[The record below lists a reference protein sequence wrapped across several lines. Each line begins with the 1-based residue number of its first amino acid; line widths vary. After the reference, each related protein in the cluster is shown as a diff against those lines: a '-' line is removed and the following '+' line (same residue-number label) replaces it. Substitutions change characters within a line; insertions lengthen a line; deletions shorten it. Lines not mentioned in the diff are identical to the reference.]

1 LKPQIDE
8 VCRMHSNSTV
18 EKSVNSL
25 ADSLVI
31 RQLNTMDY
39 SQVWQA
45 MKDFT
50 DNRDNAT
57 ADELWLVEHPAV
69 FTQGQAG
76 KAEHLLVPGDIEV
89 VKVDRGGQVTY
100 HGPGQLVVYVMINLR
115 RKKIGVRQL
124 VTLIE
129 NSIVSAL
136 TDYDIAAYAK
146 ADAPGVYV
154 DEKKIASL
162 GLRVRKGCSFHGL
175 AMNVNMDLSPF
186 LRINPCGYA
195 GLEMVQTA
203 DLHGPKD
210 TASASTALVKHLIN
224 LLEANNVSYQIGLP
238 NENNTH
244 HE

>member
-1 LKPQIDE
+1 MLSSENDTATAVTETIA
-8 VCRMHSNSTV
+8 
-18 EKSVNSL
+18 NSL
-25 ADSLVI
+25 VV

-50 DNRDNAT
+50 DNRDENI

-76 KAEHLLVPGDIEV
+76 KEEHLLVPGDIEV

-100 HGPGQLVVYVMINLR
+100 HGPGQLVIYVMVNLR
-115 RKKIGVRQL
+115 RKSIGVRQL

-129 NSIVSAL
+129 NSIVGAL
-136 TDYDIAAYAK
+136 TDHDIKAYAK
-146 ADAPGVYV
+146 PDAPGVYV

-203 DLHGPKD
+203 DLNGPKD
-210 TASASTALVKHLIN
+210 TASASDTLVKHLIN
-224 LLEANNVSYQIGLP
+224 LLEATNVSYQTGLP
-238 NENNTH
+238 SEINTH

>member
-1 LKPQIDE
+1 MLSSSI
-8 VCRMHSNSTV
+8 V
-18 EKSVNSL
+18 EQDIVNV

-39 SQVWQA
+39 SEVWQA
-45 MKDFT
+45 MKTFT
-50 DNRDNAT
+50 DNRDNST
-57 ADELWLVEHPAV
+57 PDELWLVEHPPV

-89 VKVDRGGQVTY
+89 IKADRGGQVTY
-100 HGPGQLVVYVMINLR
+100 HGPGQLVVYVLINLR
-115 RKKIGVRQL
+115 RKKIGIRQL

-129 NSIVSAL
+129 NSIVSTL
-136 TDYDIAAYAK
+136 TDYDITAYPK

-203 DLHGPKD
+203 DLNGPKD
-210 TASASTALVKHLIN
+210 TANASTALVKHFIN

-238 NENNTH
+238 NESNTH

>member
-1 LKPQIDE
+1 
-8 VCRMHSNSTV
+8 MHSNSTI

-39 SQVWQA
+39 SQVWHA

-50 DNRDNAT
+50 DNRDDTT

-203 DLHGPKD
+203 DLQGPKD

-224 LLEANNVSYQIGLP
+224 LLKANNVSHQVGLP
-238 NENNTH
+238 NENNKY